1 MGKRKLHNE
10 TYFQCDWT
18 GIPMKSTNCFMPSWT
33 PPSRV
38 GDKIIGAKLIKHG
51 SYSCWEAVV
60 AHAALLHKEAPE
72 KLQEI
77 RAYINTIVGCTV
89 EAAPDFTSLA
99 WFSLVAPQF
108 TTAELWMEQVT
119 SDPSDIVAIR
129 IPADGAVNYH
139 EVECKSASIQEKFT
153 DAFPMPVRA
162 PQIAPQRFQL
172 ARRKG
177 AKDRDISVFYVPDN
191 NGMPLNATA
200 SSLFKMQ
207 IYGDALTLLA
217 SDGVPILPPTLVL
230 CFECSGQFHGI
241 SSYISVRTFSK
252 QLSVEHTVMSSS
264 LQQRT
269 PAWHAARRGK
279 LTASNVGAA
288 IGLCPWTTRQTAF
301 NRAMGNDTFTGNDAT
316 RWGTENEPNGILA
329 YSAHTGNMVTNTG
342 LHVHPY
348 TMWLAGSPD
357 GLIGTEGLLEVKC
370 PYWTRKD
377 GKRLHRE
384 IPAHYYLQMTLCLEV
399 CQRSW
404 CDFVT
409 WSPDNYKVYRIYRDT
424 ELHDSLLP
432 HYLKFFA
439 AMQRQALSPPQQSAE
454 EKAQILE
461 AVTMSMAKQINY
473 TYWDNADLNEAPP
486 EQDDEE
492 RPTKVSRSHQSAD
505 TLCAGNCLSTK

>member
-77 RAYINTIVGCTV
+77 RGYINAIVGCTV

-108 TTAELWMEQVT
+108 TTAELWMEKVT

-207 IYGDALTLLA
+207 IYGDALVVQLSKEPCFMTRERYINFTAEEFQDHFYSSKKRKEAPATLTPADYAAAKIEMETDLDAVEASVSAFASEPGDLA
-217 SDGVPILPPTLVL
+217 KAAVLPPA
-230 CFECSGQFHGI
+230 CGKEI
-241 SSYISVRTFSK
+241 SSLLK
-252 QLSVEHTVMSSS
+252 AQGK
-264 LQQRT
+264 T
-269 PAWHAARRGK
+269 PPKKAQTCAQE
-279 LTASNVGAA
+279 
-288 IGLCPWTTRQTAF
+288 TT
-301 NRAMGNDTFTGNDAT
+301 
-316 RWGTENEPNGILA
+316 
-329 YSAHTGNMVTNTG
+329 
-342 LHVHPY
+342 
-348 TMWLAGSPD
+348 
-357 GLIGTEGLLEVKC
+357 
-370 PYWTRKD
+370 
-377 GKRLHRE
+377 
-384 IPAHYYLQMTLCLEV
+384 
-399 CQRSW
+399 
-404 CDFVT
+404 
-409 WSPDNYKVYRIYRDT
+409 
-424 ELHDSLLP
+424 
-432 HYLKFFA
+432 
-439 AMQRQALSPPQQSAE
+439 PPQIVRQ
-454 EKAQILE
+454 
-461 AVTMSMAKQINY
+461 
-473 TYWDNADLNEAPP
+473 NAMPMPVA
-486 EQDDEE
+486 
-492 RPTKVSRSHQSAD
+492 
-505 TLCAGNCLSTK
+505 